1 MESVVTKM
9 PKLLKKTK
17 NSLPKTVRAYSNK
30 LDEQAYKQ
38 LDQLFIDYGRCRS
51 MFFNEY
57 CGIKHLNQLN
67 FRKLRN
73 QIRKKHKNLYAKR
86 YHFLGKH
93 WVYALFDSC
102 GSIKAM
108 WSNLANRLRK
118 AIRDNPNI
126 NEDEQHFLYYCLCF
140 PSLWQGILLYK
151 FEQDLP
157 KKYQTQYR
165 VLKDKLTVKQF
176 KHACSYLRRITRRFK
191 AYPHKNNHYNRSMTY
206 DETMY
211 RFSKD
216 YFRFSSNKA
225 YQVVKI
231 KLTSSWHYKQ
241 IGNLQIIL
249 DRSKKRIEIHKLI
262 QTHTKIISNK
272 SNVLGIDKGL
282 HNLISCSSEYE
293 YGLDFSNSTYSE
305 VERLAKY
312 NTERNKYFSQ
322 GLKIGSKTYHKRHD
336 KFKAHLVSVVNHAI
350 YQMIEQ
356 EKPTLIIKEDLTFTK
371 EKLPKTKNKNLAK
384 MRRQLSS
391 WTKGVLDKRIE
402 YLANKYNISTKDIN
416 PAYTS
421 QYCPTC
427 GQHFLKRI
435 GKHKEIAICP
445 KCGQVNCNI
454 AAAKNIRN
462 RYYDKEITLYTP
474 YKKVKVILDSRIS

>member
-1 MESVVTKM
+1 M

-17 NSLPKTVRAYSNK
+17 NSLAKTVKGYSNK
-30 LDEQAYKQ
+30 LDERAYTQ
-38 LDQLFIDYGRCRS
+38 LNQLFIDYGRCRS

-57 CGIKHLNQLN
+57 CGIRHLDQLS

-86 YHFLGKH
+86 YHFLGRH

-102 GSIKAM
+102 GNIQSM

-118 AIRDNPNI
+118 VIQGNSNI
-126 NEDEQHFLYYCLCF
+126 DEDEQHFLYYCLCF
-140 PSLWQGILLYK
+140 PSLWQGILLYT
-151 FEQDLP
+151 FERGLP
-157 KKYQTQYR
+157 KKYQIQYR
-165 VLKDKLTVKQF
+165 VLKDKLTIKQF
-176 KHACSYLRRITRRFK
+176 KHACSYLRRITRRYK
-191 AYPHKNNHYNRSMTY
+191 AYPYKNNHHNRSITY
-206 DETMY
+206 DENMY
-211 RFSKD
+211 RFSKG

-225 YQVVKI
+225 HQVFKV

-241 IGNLQIIL
+241 TGNLQIIL

-262 QTHTKIISNK
+262 QTHTKSINNK
-272 SNVLGIDKGL
+272 PNVLGIDKGL
-282 HNLISCSSEYE
+282 HNLISCSSDHE
-293 YGLDFSNSTYSE
+293 YGLNFSNLTYSE

-312 NTERNKYFSQ
+312 NTERNKYFNQ
-322 GLKIGSKTYHKRHD
+322 GQKIGSKTYHKRHN
-336 KFKAHLVSVVNHAI
+336 KFKAHLISIINQAI
-350 YQMIEQ
+350 YQMIKQ

-402 YLANKYNISTKDIN
+402 YLANKYNIQTKDIN

-427 GQHFLKRI
+427 GRHFLERT

-445 KCGQVNCNI
+445 KCSQVNCNT
-454 AAAKNIRN
+454 AAAKNIKN
-462 RYYDKEITLYTP
+462 RYYDKEITSYTP
-474 YKKVKVILDSRIS
+474 YKKVKAILDSRIS